1 MAEVK
6 SSFAVQIKA
15 WHARAAGRR
24 QVAKALGLDAIT
36 EALVGLTPELDRF
49 CDEPAARK
57 SIEKRSKK
65 QMCLYTSDLATASCN
80 TERYHVQNILF
91 RVAPSG
97 VEANINLR
105 HLLPVHDGQNPTNN
119 THLCPL
125 LRQGRTLK
133 VWSLDLQ
140 SPPRVY

>member
-65 QMCLYTSDLATASCN
+65 HEMCLYTSDLATASCN

-91 RVAPSG
+91 CVAPK
-97 VEANINLR
+97 
-105 HLLPVHDGQNPTNN
+105 
-119 THLCPL
+119 L
-125 LRQGRTLK
+125 LRGRN
-133 VWSLDLQ
+133 
-140 SPPRVY
+140 

>member
-57 SIEKRSKK
+57 SIEMSSMATSFTATTRAILQQPPPTQKGTTSILKHKLASFITEHGDQKHPVVSSTRQGAHSKSG
-65 QMCLYTSDLATASCN
+65 LWTSS
-80 TERYHVQNILF
+80 
-91 RVAPSG
+91 
-97 VEANINLR
+97 R
-105 HLLPVHDGQNPTNN
+105 HLVCTK
-119 THLCPL
+119 LCRRRL
-125 LRQGRTLK
+125 
-133 VWSLDLQ
+133 
-140 SPPRVY
+140 Y

>member
-57 SIEKRSKK
+57 SIEKRGKK
-65 QMCLYTSDLATASCN
+65 HEMCLSCN
-80 TERYHVQNILF
+80 SLLQHRKVPRPKYIVLCCPQ
-91 RVAPSG
+91 APPG
-97 VEANINLR
+97 
-105 HLLPVHDGQNPTNN
+105 
-119 THLCPL
+119 
-125 LRQGRTLK
+125 
-133 VWSLDLQ
+133 
-140 SPPRVY
+140 